1 MSHGAACDPTLM
13 TDSSRFR
20 CPACGFTVFNRRI
33 AACESCKAPLPA
45 NLMFNGKELARLE
58 EESARIAKIRADMA
72 REAERLEEERQRRRG
87 DGG

>member
-1 MSHGAACDPTLM
+1 MSHGAACNPTLM

-45 NLMFNGKELARLE
+45 NLMFTGKELARLE

-72 REAERLEEERQRRRG
+72 REAERLEQERQRRRG

>member
-1 MSHGAACDPTLM
+1 MS
-13 TDSSRFR
+13 DSARFR

-45 NLMFNGKELARLE
+45 DLMFSGKELARLE
-58 EESARIAKIRADMA
+58 QESARIEKIRADMA
-72 REAERLEEERQRRRG
+72 REAERLEEERQRWRG

>member
-1 MSHGAACDPTLM
+1 MHRTQTYLM
-13 TDSSRFR
+13 IDSSRFR

-33 AACESCKAPLPA
+33 AACESCKVSLPA
-45 NLMFNGKELARLE
+45 DLMFTGKELARLE
-58 EESARIAKIRADMA
+58 DESARIAKVRADMA

>member
-1 MSHGAACDPTLM
+1 M
-13 TDSSRFR
+13 TDSSKFR
-20 CPACGFTVFNRRI
+20 CPGCGFTVFNRRV

-45 NLMFNGKELARLE
+45 NLMFSGKELARLE

-72 REAERLEEERQRRRG
+72 LESERLEEERQRRRG

>member
-1 MSHGAACDPTLM
+1 M

-20 CPACGFTVFNRRI
+20 CPACGFAVFNRRV

-45 NLMFNGKELARLE
+45 GLMFSGKELARLRQ
-58 EESARIAKIRADMA
+58 ESERIAKIRAGMA
-72 REAERLEEERQRRRG
+72 AEAERLEKERQRRRG

>member
-1 MSHGAACDPTLM
+1 M
-13 TDSSRFR
+13 
-20 CPACGFTVFNRRI
+20 FT
-33 AACESCKAPLPA
+33 
-45 NLMFNGKELARLE
+45 GKELARLA

>member
-1 MSHGAACDPTLM
+1 M

-20 CPACGFTVFNRRI
+20 CPACGFTVFNRRV

-45 NLMFNGKELARLE
+45 NLMFTGKELARLE
-58 EESARIAKIRADMA
+58 EESARVEKIRADML
-72 REAERLEEERQRRRG
+72 REAERQEEERQRRRG